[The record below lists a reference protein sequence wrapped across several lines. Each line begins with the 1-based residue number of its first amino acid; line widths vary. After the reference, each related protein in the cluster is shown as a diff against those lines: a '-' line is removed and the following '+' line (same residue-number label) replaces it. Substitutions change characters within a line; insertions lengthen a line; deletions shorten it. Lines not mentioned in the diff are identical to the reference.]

1 MRRLHKGQ
9 RGVAIITALLL
20 TTLSIT
26 IVASLFWQQQV
37 QVRSMENQR
46 LHLQTKWI
54 QRGALDWARLVLR
67 QDGFDNQN
75 YTTLAAV
82 WNTPLAET
90 RLDQYIERERVEGEV
105 FDATLSGR
113 ILDAEA
119 RFNLTNLAEGRVIDK
134 KQLAIFKRLL
144 RVLQIDSTLG
154 DKVALAVASSAP
166 AAPAPLQGADT
177 PPPPPPQGQEPP
189 PIGQGMGG
197 SGGQTPDPQ
206 GTPNTQGVPVPLPAS
221 GAMPVA
227 LMRVDDLLAIPG
239 FTPQIVDKLREFLI
253 VLPERNL
260 LNVNTAPP
268 EVLAALV
275 EGMSLSEA
283 TALATRRAQAYFRQN
298 SDYEGQVFHSNRPEQ
313 GTYDVTSEYFL
324 VLSRIRLDR
333 AALDAQALVNR
344 KLGPGARTT
353 TVWVRQN

>member
-1 MRRLHKGQ
+1 MRRVHLPRRQ
-9 RGVAIITALLL
+9 QGVAIITALLL

-54 QRGALDWARLVLR
+54 LRGALDWARLVLR
-67 QDGFDNQN
+67 QDGFDNPN
-75 YTTLAAV
+75 FTTLSAV

-113 ILDAEA
+113 IMDASA
-119 RFNLTNLAEGRVIDK
+119 RFNLTNLSDGRLINMTH
-134 KQLAIFKRLL
+134 LTIFKRLL
-144 RVLQIDSTLG
+144 RNLQLEPVLG
-154 DKVALAVASSAP
+154 DRVALAVASSSPVAP
-166 AAPAPLQGADT
+166 TPLAGGGGN
-177 PPPPPPQGQEPP
+177 PPPPPPGGTPP
-189 PIGQGMGG
+189 P
-197 SGGQTPDPQ
+197 
-206 GTPNTQGVPVPLPAS
+206 VPVPSNGTAPIPLT
-221 GAMPVA
+221 
-227 LMRVDDLLAIPG
+227 RVDDLLAIPG

-253 VLPERNL
+253 VLPERNEI
-260 LNVNTAPP
+260 NVNTAPA

-275 EGMSLSEA
+275 EGMSVSEGN
-283 TALATRRAQAYFRQN
+283 ALVTRRAQAYFRQD
-298 SDYEGQVFHSNRPEQ
+298 SDYEAQVFSTNKPLKD
-313 GTYDVTSEYFL
+313 TYSVKSEWFL

-344 KLGPGARTT
+344 KLQQGTQTT